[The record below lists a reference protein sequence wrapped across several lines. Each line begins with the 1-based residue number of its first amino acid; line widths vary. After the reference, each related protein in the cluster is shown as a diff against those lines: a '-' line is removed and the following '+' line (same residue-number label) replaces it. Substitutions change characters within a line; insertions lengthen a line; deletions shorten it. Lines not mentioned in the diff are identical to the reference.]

1 MPHTN
6 SKEWLKRNK
15 LPNRKPL
22 SSKKSTGSTDSRT
35 GRRPQLVEYD
45 ENDRYDYLTG
55 FSARKK
61 AGKVA
66 AQGRAA
72 LKAREEKLEFRRQLK
87 DARMSKIKEAI
98 DQQTEWY
105 GSRSQLTWSPSNLDT
120 SSEKEFHILS
130 NLCWRF
136 LVDTFAGLEELDQP
150 TNTSHQTRPTTRKVE
165 KFVEQSKDGTG
176 AQSQTT
182 TTVTIEPLELDHTV
196 LMTNPEHHYQPPP
209 SNSYLPHPD
218 RNFHNI
224 QPSSSSGIRKLPV
237 GTDHYQQPQ
246 RTTDSSRKTSTR
258 FAAAGGGSKTKSN
271 KKKKIPYESK
281 ATRTIERVKK
291 QAKRDSKSSS
301 KKKSSSSSRRK

>member
-105 GSRSQLTWSPSNLDT
+105 G
-120 SSEKEFHILS
+120 I
-130 NLCWRF
+130 
-136 LVDTFAGLEELDQP
+136 DTFAGLEELDQP

-182 TTVTIEPLELDHTV
+182 TTLP
-196 LMTNPEHHYQPPP
+196 
-209 SNSYLPHPD
+209 PHPD

-291 QAKRDSKSSS
+291 QAKQNKTGWYWKLAKDHQ
-301 KKKSSSSSRRK
+301 